1 MLIIVSNY
9 FQEISL
15 RAQREVEEHK
25 KYLESVMQQ
34 QVADIERDLQQ
45 QMAEETAE
53 HAAKIVS
60 THVSLQVISLCQP
73 TPAKEPSP
81 LPELPICAHFFF
93 ASAAALRLVLG
104 SSRPGKGFESCS
116 RHSGQTVPAV
126 S

>member
-1 MLIIVSNY
+1 
-9 FQEISL
+9 
-15 RAQREVEEHK
+15 
-25 KYLESVMQQ
+25 MQQ

-81 LPELPICAHFFF
+81 LPERRPPPQEL
-93 ASAAALRLVLG
+93 LG
-104 SSRPGKGFESCS
+104 EVNKSQSRGAEGTNVMIYEY
-116 RHSGQTVPAV
+116 V
-126 S
+126 